1 MHYMDLAKKINEHKM
16 YSPQALF
23 EKNHLVETGITNKEK
38 VYAYIQ
44 KNNSFESADMAF
56 FDFLIYLHGSL
67 ISD

>member
-1 MHYMDLAKKINEHKM
+1 M